1 MVSSSVSKEVRA
13 QVLVLESVLTHRPL
27 PGMDRALAFPDPIQR
42 EDDVQVVLVDD
53 REASTLE
60 LPPQIR
66 IIRSTELETMQP
78 DEPLPFL
85 TFLEPE
91 SFAGKIGVRLRL
103 SLALPDRDPAPLG
116 EIVATFDD
124 RDPLVA
130 VYPTHV
136 LAY

>member
-1 MVSSSVSKEVRA
+1 
-13 QVLVLESVLTHRPL
+13 
-27 PGMDRALAFPDPIQR
+27 MDRALAFPDPIQR

-66 IIRSTELETMQP
+66 VIRPTELETMQP

-91 SFAGKIGVRLRL
+91 GFAGKIGVRLRL
-103 SLALPDRDPAPLG
+103 SLALPNRDPAPLG

-124 RDPLVA
+124 RDPLIA
-130 VYPTHV
+130 VDPTHV